1 MFTPKDDEESGRDWY
16 DGPDVE
22 EPTKPKPPRHR
33 TDEPEYYD
41 EEESPWEHLRQPR
54 RRRFWLWL
62 LAGAVVIALVV
73 AMYTRFF
80 TPYSTGSVQ
89 FGYIESI
96 TNRGTVFKTYEGVL
110 IPYKELMDTTRVYRR
125 DFIFTA
131 RDKAIADRMAE
142 MQLKARPVRVTYD
155 TYKATVP
162 WRGESK
168 IIITAIDSV
177 DPAKILPPEFTP
189 EYYGE
194 RRDRADTLEQRVIQ
208 VQIDNAEW

>member
-1 MFTPKDDEESGRDWY
+1 MFKPKDDEKDRDFFE
-16 DGPDVE
+16 GPDIE
-22 EPTKPKPPRHR
+22 ETPPKPKEPRHR
-33 TDEPEYYD
+33 PDEPEYYE

-62 LAGAVVIALVV
+62 LAGAVVVAIVV

-80 TPYSTGSVQ
+80 APYATGAVQ
-89 FGYIESI
+89 YGYVESI
-96 TNRGTVFKTYEGVL
+96 SQRGSVFKTYEGVL

-131 RDKAIADRMAE
+131 KDQKVADKLAE
-142 MQLKARPVRVTYD
+142 MQLLAKPVRVTYES
-155 TYKATVP
+155 YKATVP
-162 WRGESK
+162 WRGESR
-168 IIITAIDSV
+168 IIITAVDTV

-194 RRDRADTLEQRVIQ
+194 RRYLTDTIEQKAIKEI
-208 VQIDNAEW
+208 IDNAEW